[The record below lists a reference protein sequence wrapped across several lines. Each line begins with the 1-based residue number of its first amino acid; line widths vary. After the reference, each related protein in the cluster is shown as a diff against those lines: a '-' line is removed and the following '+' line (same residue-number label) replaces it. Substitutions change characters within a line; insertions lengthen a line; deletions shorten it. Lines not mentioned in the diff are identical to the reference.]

1 MHTKLK
7 IFSLAA
13 ILLSFNLSA
22 GEPYGS
28 HTADKWQIWAYSSAA
43 PAFIGDNAAIIGAGG
58 KVLREGSNGWTCQ
71 SGNPRPYPAKGWKN
85 SHEAMAACHDDEGMK
100 WMMAYMQGVSR
111 HMTDT
116 SYGAAICA
124 I

>member
-7 IFSLAA
+7 MFSLAA

-22 GEPYGS
+22 SEPYGS

-58 KVLREGSNGWTCQ
+58 KVKRGQQRLDLSIRKSKTLSSKRLEEPS
-71 SGNPRPYPAKGWKN
+71 
-85 SHEAMAACHDDEGMK
+85 
-100 WMMAYMQGVSR
+100 
-111 HMTDT
+111 
-116 SYGAAICA
+116 
-124 I
+124 